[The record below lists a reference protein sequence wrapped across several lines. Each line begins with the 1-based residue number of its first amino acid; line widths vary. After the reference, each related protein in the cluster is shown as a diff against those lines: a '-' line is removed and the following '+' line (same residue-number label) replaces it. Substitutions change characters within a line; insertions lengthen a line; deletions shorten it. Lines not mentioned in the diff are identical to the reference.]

1 VSLLCLALISSS
13 GRWLSLQTHDYK
25 SSVTMATRK
34 KVLLKVSCRNLIR
47 LCIQAKVVLMTSI
60 QGYHLGGFGVSDVVM
75 ERLESVLQ
83 LI

>member
-1 VSLLCLALISSS
+1 
-13 GRWLSLQTHDYK
+13 
-25 SSVTMATRK
+25 MATRK

-47 LCIQAKVVLMTSI
+47 LRIQAKVVLMTSI